1 VGFYRRYRDI
11 FLVILLLA
19 VPFFFLRA
27 SIRDPEELNV
37 IDRNLMRV
45 MAPVQFLAAASARR
59 LSEWFS
65 DYVYLVDVRRDNNR
79 LSREVQRLRHDVRQ
93 LAQTEAENDRLR
105 GLLGLKETLPVE
117 TISAV
122 VTTKTPTEFFRV
134 AQLAIDH
141 GGARVAQNMPVIG
154 PGGAVGLIRSVSGD
168 GATVQLVADA
178 GFGVDVVVP
187 RTRARG
193 FVRGTGDESKYTVKV
208 EYVRRSDEV
217 EVGDMLVTSGVGC
230 RFPEGIAVAKVTQV
244 VKRDFGSYQAVIAEP
259 TVDFSRLDSV
269 LVVVGEVPGDCPTV
283 GRGAQG
289 AKSP

>member
-1 VGFYRRYRDI
+1 MGFYRRYRDV

-27 SIRDPEELNV
+27 SIRNPEDLNV

-59 LSEWFS
+59 LSQSFS

-93 LAQTEAENDRLR
+93 LAQLKAENDRLR
-105 GLLGLKETLPVE
+105 GLLGLKESLPVE
-117 TISAV
+117 TVSAAI
-122 VTTKTPTEFFRV
+122 TTKTPTEFFRV

-141 GGARVAQNMPVIG
+141 GGARVLQNMPVIG
-154 PGGAVGLIRSVSGD
+154 PGGAVGLIRTVSGD
-168 GATVQLVADA
+168 SATVQLVADA

-193 FVRGTGDESKYTVKV
+193 FVRGVGDESKYTVKV

-217 EVGDMLVTSGVGC
+217 EVGDLLVTSGVGC
-230 RFPEGIAVAKVTQV
+230 RFPEGIAVAKVVQV
-244 VKRDFGSYQAVIAEP
+244 VKRDFGSYQTVIAEP

-269 LVVVGEVPGDCPTV
+269 LIVVGAVPGDCP
-283 GRGAQG
+283 RLSQG
-289 AKSP
+289 ARNP

>member
-1 VGFYRRYRDI
+1 VGFYRRYRDV

-27 SIRDPEELNV
+27 SIRNPEDLNV
-37 IDRNLMRV
+37 IDRSLMRV

-59 LSEWFS
+59 LSESFS

-93 LAQTEAENDRLR
+93 LAQVQAENDRLR
-105 GLLGLKETLPVE
+105 NLLGLKESLPVE
-117 TISAV
+117 TVSAAI
-122 VTTKTPTEFFRV
+122 TTKTPTEFFRV

-141 GGARVAQNMPVIG
+141 GGARVLQNMPVIG
-154 PGGAVGLIRSVSGD
+154 PGGAVGLIRTVSGD
-168 GATVQLVADA
+168 SATVQLVADA

-193 FVRGTGDESKYTVKV
+193 FVRGVGDESKYTVKV

-217 EVGDMLVTSGVGC
+217 EVGDLLVTSGVGC
-230 RFPEGIAVAKVTQV
+230 RFPEGIAVAKVAQV
-244 VKRDFGSYQAVIAEP
+244 VKRDFGSYQTVIAEP

-269 LVVVGEVPGDCPTV
+269 LIVVGAVPGDCP
-283 GRGAQG
+283 RLAQG
-289 AKSP
+289 ARNP

>member
-1 VGFYRRYRDI
+1 MGFYRRYRDI
-11 FLVILLLA
+11 ILVILLLA

-27 SIRDPEELNV
+27 SIRNPEDLNG

-59 LSEWFS
+59 LSDWFS

-79 LSREVQRLRHDVRQ
+79 LSREMQRLRHDVGE
-93 LAQTEAENDRLR
+93 LARVQAENDRLR
-105 GLLGLKETLPVE
+105 GLLGLKESLPVE
-117 TISAV
+117 TISAAI
-122 VTTKTPTEFFRV
+122 TTKTPTEFFRV

-141 GGARVAQNMPVIG
+141 GGARVRQNMPVIG
-154 PGGAVGLIRSVSGD
+154 PGGAVGLIRTVSGD
-168 GATVQLVADA
+168 SATVQLVADA

-193 FVRGTGDESKYTVKV
+193 FVRGVGDESKYAVKV

-217 EVGDMLVTSGVGC
+217 EVGDLLVTSGVGC

-269 LVVVGEVPGDCPTV
+269 LVVVGEVPGDCP
-283 GRGAQG
+283 RLESGAR
-289 AKSP
+289 SP

>member
-1 VGFYRRYRDI
+1 MGFYRRYRDI
-11 FLVILLLA
+11 ILVILLLA

-27 SIRDPEELNV
+27 SIRNPEDLNG

-59 LSEWFS
+59 LSDWFS

-79 LSREVQRLRHDVRQ
+79 LSREMQRLRHDVGE
-93 LAQTEAENDRLR
+93 LARVQAENDRLR
-105 GLLGLKETLPVE
+105 GLLGLKESLPVE
-117 TISAV
+117 TISAAI
-122 VTTKTPTEFFRV
+122 TTKTPTEFFRV

-141 GGARVAQNMPVIG
+141 GGARVRQNMPVIG
-154 PGGAVGLIRSVSGD
+154 PGGAVGLIRTVSGD

-193 FVRGTGDESKYTVKV
+193 FVRGVGDESKYAVKV

-217 EVGDMLVTSGVGC
+217 EVGDLLVTSGVGC

-269 LVVVGEVPGDCPTV
+269 LVVVGEVPGDCP
-283 GRGAQG
+283 RLESGAR
-289 AKSP
+289 SP